1 KIATSCTF
9 SAFLPVILFNQI
21 TMKKQQQTPL
31 PTLYCTVGLPFSGK
45 AAWAACQ
52 GLPVVS
58 LAANETVIDGGGKV
72 TQKTKATTEPLAFTR
87 QLIECL
93 FAAGNQVVILL
104 AENLTEKERAYWQKP
119 DAWQT
124 VFREFQISEKE
135 AIRKAVAE
143 GVGKQELE
151 RIKELGKQAEPL
163 NIE

>member
-21 TMKKQQQTPL
+21 TMKKQDQPPL

-45 AAWAACQ
+45 AAWATCQ

-58 LAANETVIDGGGKV
+58 LAANEAIIDGGGKV
-72 TQKTKATTEPLAFTR
+72 TQKTKSTTEPLAFTR

-104 AENLTEKERAYWQKP
+104 AENLTEKERAYWQNHT
-119 DAWQT
+119 AWQT

-135 AIRKAVAE
+135 AIRKAVAA
-143 GVGKQELE
+143 GVGKQQVLTIQEKAKKYE
-151 RIKELGKQAEPL
+151 ML
-163 NIE
+163 NQ

>member
-1 KIATSCTF
+1 
-9 SAFLPVILFNQI
+9 
-21 TMKKQQQTPL
+21 MKKQQQTPL

-104 AENLTEKERAYWQKP
+104 AENLTKKERAYWQNP

-124 VFREFQISEKE
+124 IFREFKISEKE
-135 AIRKAVAE
+135 AIRKAVAA
-143 GVGKQELE
+143 GVGKQQVLTIQEKAKKYE
-151 RIKELGKQAEPL
+151 ML
-163 NIE
+163 NQ

>member
-1 KIATSCTF
+1 MNS
-9 SAFLPVILFNQI
+9 
-21 TMKKQQQTPL
+21 KQQQTPL

-45 AAWAACQ
+45 EAWAACQ

-58 LAANETVIDGGGKV
+58 LAANETVVGGKA
-72 TQKTKATTEPLAFTR
+72 TNKTKATTEPLAFTR

-104 AENLTEKERAYWQKP
+104 AENLSEKEQEYWQNP

-135 AIRKAVAE
+135 ALRKATLA
-143 GVGKQELE
+143 GAGKPELN
-151 RIKELGKQAEPL
+151 RIKELAKHAETL
-163 NIE
+163 KVNT

>member
-1 KIATSCTF
+1 
-9 SAFLPVILFNQI
+9 
-21 TMKKQQQTPL
+21 MKKQDQPPL

-45 AAWAACQ
+45 KSWATCQ

-58 LAANETVIDGGGKV
+58 LAANEAIIDGGGKA
-72 TQKTKATTEPLAFTR
+72 TQKTKTTTDPLAFTR

-104 AENLTEKERAYWQKP
+104 AENLSEKERQHWKNP

-135 AIRKAVAE
+135 VLRKAVAA
-143 GVGKQELE
+143 GVGKQQIQTTQEKAKKYE
-151 RIKELGKQAEPL
+151 ML
-163 NIE
+163 NQ

>member
-1 KIATSCTF
+1 MNS
-9 SAFLPVILFNQI
+9 
-21 TMKKQQQTPL
+21 KQQQKQL

-45 AAWAACQ
+45 EAWAACQ

-58 LAANETVIDGGGKV
+58 LAANETVVGSKA
-72 TQKTKATTEPLAFTR
+72 TQKTKATADPLAFTR

-104 AENLTEKERAYWQKP
+104 AENLSEKEQEYWQNP

-135 AIRKAVAE
+135 ALRKAMAA
-143 GVGKQELE
+143 GVSKQELD
-151 RIKELGKQAEPL
+151 RIKQITKAKPMSTDGK
-163 NIE
+163 